1 MAKYQVTY
9 ACGHTETT
17 ELFGKHTDREKRL
30 AYLSTI
36 DCPEC
41 YSRKQIEAAKAK
53 SIGFPGLIG
62 TEKQIN
68 WANQIRVNAIS
79 SVDAF
84 VKMVDEM
91 NPTNIDQ
98 KVVALAMIND
108 YKTMLLSKTE
118 CRWWINNRNEFDF
131 GGLRQFLGYIQS
143 ALNITDLAAYS
154 QQVLA
159 NN

>member
-1 MAKYQVTY
+1 
-9 ACGHTETT
+9 
-17 ELFGKHTDREKRL
+17 
-30 AYLSTI
+30 
-36 DCPEC
+36 
-41 YSRKQIEAAKAK
+41 
-53 SIGFPGLIG
+53 
-62 TEKQIN
+62 
-68 WANQIRVNAIS
+68 
-79 SVDAF
+79 
-84 VKMVDEM
+84 M